1 MSRTLL
7 ARGANTLLAYP
18 RGERVVIE
26 AARSSRSASHDVD
39 LFVAVVDQ
47 SHRIVSNDHLLY
59 YNQPSILAGAGS
71 YDGTSSAG
79 ERTAQTASLDLTP
92 LAEAGHSVVVAVATD
107 SGAPLRETPDL
118 VLAVS
123 TPAGQTLE
131 MPLEVEGWETSAL
144 AAEIYQ
150 RNGEWKV
157 RSVWQGWSDGL
168 PALLEHL
175 GVELADE
182 DESERAPTEPVKTT
196 GTPAL
201 NAEHLSSHRLELDQL
216 DHAIEERRQ
225 QLAALE
231 QQIVETRETVFLQEV
246 GIYEFAHPLDSAVQY
261 KERLDALKAL
271 YKELAKGRAVTGAT
285 NWAVNG
291 SLQEGARMVREQC
304 KLMLRA
310 YNAEADNCVRTV
322 RAFNLESVSERLE
335 KAKDAIERLG
345 KSMAINITPEY
356 HALRLGELRL
366 AADYQVKVAEEKERL
381 RAEREEQREQERAE
395 RELAEARAAFERER
409 DKLQAALEIARR
421 QGDEAAI
428 AEMQGKLEEAEHN
441 LEDIENRQ
449 ANLRAG
455 YVYVI
460 SNLGAFGDRIVKI
473 GMTRRLEPTE
483 RIRELSG
490 AGVPFLYDIHAL
502 FFSEDALGLEGQLH
516 REFERRR
523 VNRINQRREFFYA
536 TPHEVLEAVRRLA
549 GETVLEFNE
558 EAEAEEFRRS
568 LAMAKG
574 E

>member
-1 MSRTLL
+1 MPRTLL
-7 ARGANTLLAYP
+7 ARGANSLLVYP
-18 RGERVVIE
+18 PGERIVIE
-26 AARSSRSASHDVD
+26 AARSLRSASHEVD
-39 LFVAVVDQ
+39 LFVAVVDESQ
-47 SHRIVSNDHLLY
+47 KIASNDHLLY
-59 YNQPSILAGAGS
+59 YNQPSILAGSGS
-71 YDGTSSAG
+71 YEGTASAG
-79 ERTAQTASLDLTP
+79 DRTTQRASLDLSR
-92 LAEAGHSVVVAVATD
+92 LVAAGQSVLVAVATD
-107 SGAPLRETPDL
+107 NGAPLRQTPDL
-118 VLAVS
+118 ALAVS
-123 TPAGQTLE
+123 TPAGQRFE
-131 MPLEVEGWETSAL
+131 MPLEVEGSETSAL
-144 AAEIYQ
+144 AAEIYR

-157 RSVWQGWSDGL
+157 RSVWQGWNDGL
-168 PALLEHL
+168 PTLLEHL

-182 DESERAPTEPVKTT
+182 GENAQVPGEAPRAT
-196 GTPAL
+196 GTPVPDAV
-201 NAEHLSSHRLELDQL
+201 HPSHRLELDRL
-216 DHAIEERRQ
+216 EHAIQERRQ

-231 QQIVETRETVFLQEV
+231 HQIVETRETVFLQEV

-261 KERLDALKAL
+261 KERLDALKAQ

-291 SLQEGARMVREQC
+291 SLTEGARMVREQC

-310 YNAEADNCVRTV
+310 YNAEADSCVRTV

-335 KAKDAIERLG
+335 KAKGAIERLG

-356 HALRLGELRL
+356 HALRLEELRL

-381 RAEREEQREQERAE
+381 RAEREERREQERAE
-395 RELAEARAAFERER
+395 KELAEARAAFERER
-409 DKLQAALEIARR
+409 DKLQAALEIAQR
-421 QGDEAAI
+421 QGDDDAI
-428 AEMQGKLEEAEHN
+428 AEMLGKLEEAEHN
-441 LEDIENRQ
+441 LEDIEHRQ

-473 GMTRRLEPTE
+473 GMTRRMEPTE

-490 AGVPFLYDIHAL
+490 AGVPFLYDVHAL

-516 REFERRR
+516 REFEHRR

-568 LAMAKG
+568 LAIAKG

>member
-1 MSRTLL
+1 M
-7 ARGANTLLAYP
+7 ARGANSLLVYP
-18 RGERVVIE
+18 QGERIVIE
-26 AARSSRSASHDVD
+26 AARSLRSASHEVD
-39 LFVAVVDQ
+39 LFVAVVDESQ
-47 SHRIVSNDHLLY
+47 KVASNDHLLY
-59 YNQPSILAGAGS
+59 YNQPSILSGS
-71 YDGTSSAG
+71 ASYEGTTSAG
-79 ERTAQTASLDLTP
+79 DRTTQRANLDLSR
-92 LAEAGHSVVVAVATD
+92 LAAPGQSVLIAVATD
-107 SGAPLRETPDL
+107 NGAPLRQTPDL
-118 VLAVS
+118 ALAVS
-123 TPAGQTLE
+123 TPAGQRFE
-131 MPLEVEGWETSAL
+131 MPLEVEGSETSAL
-144 AAEIYQ
+144 AAEIYR

-157 RSVWQGWSDGL
+157 RSVWQGWNDGL

-182 DESERAPTEPVKTT
+182 GESGQAVALEST
-196 GTPAL
+196 GTPVPDA
-201 NAEHLSSHRLELDQL
+201 AHPSSHRLELDRL
-216 DHAIEERRQ
+216 EHAIEERRQ

-231 QQIVETRETVFLQEV
+231 RQIVETRETVFLQDV

-261 KERLDALKAL
+261 KERLDALKAQ

-291 SLQEGARMVREQC
+291 SLTEGARMVREQC

-322 RAFNLESVSERLE
+322 RAFNLEPVSERLE
-335 KAKDAIERLG
+335 KAKGAIERLG
-345 KSMAINITPEY
+345 KSMAISITPEY
-356 HALRLGELRL
+356 HALRLEELRL
-366 AADYQVKVAEEKERL
+366 AAEYQVKVAEEKERL
-381 RAEREEQREQERAE
+381 RAEREERREQERAE
-395 RELAEARAAFERER
+395 KELAEARAAFERER
-409 DKLQAALEIARR
+409 DKLQAALEIAQR

-428 AEMQGKLEEAEHN
+428 AEMQGKLEEAEHQ

-449 ANLRAG
+449 ANFRAG

-473 GMTRRLEPTE
+473 GMTRRMEPTE

-490 AGVPFLYDIHAL
+490 SGVPFLYDVHAL
-502 FFSEDALGLEGQLH
+502 FFSQDALGLESRLH
-516 REFERRR
+516 REFEHRR

-536 TPHEVLEAVRRLA
+536 TPHEVLEAVRQLA

-568 LAMAKG
+568 LAIAKG